1 MAPFGQFKPTSS
13 TKPNPKLATTVDD
26 DATWDD
32 LSEKP
37 EAKNSPAKPDS
48 APSPRPSPVITPLPV
63 RGQPIPQSIPLPPA
77 PMGPTF
83 PQSFNLNANGLPH
96 DAFTRHPPYPP
107 TEQQLLEAQLL
118 HIAEVSLGY
127 LNAVHILESHVSILP
142 PGTKANSLD
151 VLVNASP
158 GPTPGLFGYDSPRN
172 FSRQYFYQAERQ
184 QCREM
189 VSSMGY
195 LLGLRR
201 AIKILNAA
209 VADTERE
216 DVKYNIKRVAAPPPQ
231 PPPQPYPP
239 MMMPVNQAMYMPTP
253 VTPPSNSSEKE
264 LRSVAKDIV
273 KDAVREYRDNV
284 INPGVEEVQKEMIK
298 LLRDVCRDA
307 LAVDKHH

>member
-1 MAPFGQFKPTSS
+1 MAPFGQFKPTST

-37 EAKNSPAKPDS
+37 ETKGSPAKSDS

-77 PMGPTF
+77 PMVPTF
-83 PQSFNLNANGLPH
+83 PQSYGPYGYSAIH
-96 DAFTRHPPYPP
+96 DTVARHPP

-127 LNAVHILESHVSILP
+127 LNAVHVLESHVSILP
-142 PGTKANSLD
+142 PATKANQLD
-151 VLVNASP
+151 VIVNPTLSP
-158 GPTPGLFGYDSPRN
+158 SPSA
-172 FSRQYFYQAERQ
+172 FSHEGSRQPSRHYFYQLEHQ
-184 QCREM
+184 NYTQM
-189 VSSMGY
+189 VRDMGY

-216 DVKYNIKRVAAPPPQ
+216 DVKYNIKQRAPAPPPPQ
-231 PPPQPYPP
+231 QPQPFNP
-239 MMMPVNQAMYMPTP
+239 MIMPMNQPMYMHPP
-253 VTPPSNSSEKE
+253 VAQPLPNSSEKE

-273 KDAVREYRDNV
+273 KDTVREYRDNV